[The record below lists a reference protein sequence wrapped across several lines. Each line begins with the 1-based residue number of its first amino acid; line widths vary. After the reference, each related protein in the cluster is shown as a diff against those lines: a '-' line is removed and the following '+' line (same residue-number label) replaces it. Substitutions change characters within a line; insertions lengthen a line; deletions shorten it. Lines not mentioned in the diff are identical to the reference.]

1 MCRAETIFGSTAW
14 EEIKRN
20 DLTALGQ
27 LQEYVAKKIAI
38 YISGNRADTG
48 GGNTTATDDWIH
60 LLARR
65 PLSSVLPWWPDP
77 RQSLLYERLDLAV
90 RLFM

>member
-48 GGNTTATDDWIH
+48 GGNTTATDD
-60 LLARR
+60 
-65 PLSSVLPWWPDP
+65 
-77 RQSLLYERLDLAV
+77 
-90 RLFM
+90 